1 MAVNDLIVSQV
12 SQVPANSQPI
22 DRSNSSVTDI
32 STQIDEEI
40 KNSIEFQIL
49 TRVVSSNNTTKSVN
63 AISKTESATSSVPN
77 KQFVDFQTIHSEIQ
91 IGQTNSIQINSTNS
105 APEFS
110 QMIMQERQSLRISS
124 QQEQVQQ
131 SDPLAFDLD
140 GNGLQTTGVKNGVN
154 FDINA
159 DGTTDKTSFVSGND
173 AFLALD
179 ENNNGLI
186 DNGKE
191 LFGDQNGAANGY
203 DELSKHDSN
212 KDNIIDNKDPV
223 FERLRLFRIDNS
235 GNQVLSTL
243 NDSGIKSIALGYQ
256 NSQKAINQY
265 DTVTQEGSFERK
277 DGSTGATGDI
287 MLGFSKKV

>member
-1 MAVNDLIVSQV
+1 MAVNDLVVSQV
-12 SQVPANSQPI
+12 SQVPANSPPI
-22 DRSNSSVTDI
+22 ERSNNSATDI

-49 TRVVSSNNTTKSVN
+49 TRVISSNNSTKAVN
-63 AISKTESATSSVPN
+63 AISNTELATSPVPN

-91 IGQTNSIQINSTNS
+91 IGKANSIQINSTDS
-105 APEFS
+105 PPEFS
-110 QMIMQERQSLRISS
+110 QMIMQERESLRISS

-140 GNGLQTTGVKNGVN
+140 GNGLQTTGVKNGVH

-159 DGTTDKTSFVSGND
+159 DGVTDKTSFIAGND

-179 ENNNGLI
+179 GNNNGRI

-191 LFGDQNGAANGY
+191 LFGDQNGSANGY
-203 DELSKHDSN
+203 DELSKYDSN
-212 KDNIIDNKDPV
+212 KDNIIDDKDPV

-235 GNQVLSTL
+235 GNQVLSPL
-243 NDSGIKSIALGYQ
+243 DDSGIKSIALGYQ

-265 DTVTQEGSFERK
+265 DTITQEASFERK
-277 DGSTGATGDI
+277 DGSVGMTGDI

>member
-22 DRSNSSVTDI
+22 DRSNSSATDI

-91 IGQTNSIQINSTNS
+91 IGQTNSIQINNTNS
-105 APEFS
+105 PPEFS
-110 QMIMQERQSLRISS
+110 QMIMQERESLRISS

-140 GNGLQTTGVKNGVN
+140 GNGLQTTGIKNGVN

-179 ENNNGLI
+179 GNNNGRI

-212 KDNIIDNKDPV
+212 KDNIIDDKDPV

>member
-12 SQVPANSQPI
+12 SQVPANTPPVERTNRTAS
-22 DRSNSSVTDI
+22 DI

-40 KNSIEFQIL
+40 QSSIDFQIL
-49 TRVVSSNNTTKSVN
+49 TRVLTSNNSSKSVN
-63 AISKTESATSSVPN
+63 AISKAESSTSSVPN
-77 KQFVDFQTIHSEIQ
+77 KQFVDFNSIHTEIQ
-91 IGQTNSIQINSTNS
+91 LGQSSSLKISNPS
-105 APEFS
+105 AEPEFS
-110 QMIMQERQSLRISS
+110 QMVKQERQSFSISS
-124 QQEQVQQ
+124 QQQQVQQ

-140 GNGLQTTGVKNGVN
+140 GNGLQTTGIKNGIN

-159 DGTTDKTSFVSGND
+159 DGITDKTSFVSGND

-179 ENNNGLI
+179 KNNNGQI

-191 LFGDQNGAANGY
+191 LFGDQNSSANGY
-203 DELSKHDSN
+203 DELSKYDTN
-212 KDNIIDNKDPV
+212 NDRVIDDQDPA

-235 GNQVLSTL
+235 GNQVMSSLE
-243 NDSGIKSIALGYQ
+243 DSGIKSIALGYQ

-265 DTVTQEGSFERK
+265 DSVTQEGKFERS
-277 DGSTGATGDI
+277 DGSTGKTGDI

>member
-22 DRSNSSVTDI
+22 DRSNSSATDI

-63 AISKTESATSSVPN
+63 AISKTESVTSSVPN

-91 IGQTNSIQINSTNS
+91 IGQTNSIQINNTNS
-105 APEFS
+105 PPEFS
-110 QMIMQERQSLRISS
+110 QMIMQERESLRISS

-140 GNGLQTTGVKNGVN
+140 GNGLQTTGIKNGVN

-179 ENNNGLI
+179 GNNNGRI
-186 DNGKE
+186 DSGKE

-212 KDNIIDNKDPV
+212 KDNIIDDKDPV